1 MNKILGQYFLKEL
14 AVAWFSVTLI
24 LLVVLATNKFADVI
38 GDIAS
43 GDLPPSSLLQII
55 LYSSIDYLV
64 VLIPLSTF
72 LSILIVLGRFYKDQE
87 MTAIQ
92 SSGISPS
99 FIYRILM
106 LPMIVLII
114 ALFSISVYLSPE
126 ARKNIEFS
134 KQDALS
140 TIGIEFFEPGR
151 FITLKDRSVFY
162 SKERYDDN
170 RFIEVFL
177 QTEIGDEVSVV
188 TAEYAE
194 IQTNTNDN
202 FLVFFNGNRYQGK
215 PGDIDFRILEFSE
228 HQIPLYINEKNEKD
242 KDISTENF
250 NLLLNAKDLESK
262 AELQWRLSPS
272 IALIILVLLSI
283 PLSRS
288 SPRQGQYGGLVLG
301 ILIYMI
307 YVNLL
312 GAARVWFEQGDSP
325 EIYGIWWVHAIALA
339 FTFLM
344 ILSSYNFFS
353 RLKQRG
359 LRN

>member
-14 AVAWFSVTLI
+14 ITTWFAVTFI
-24 LLVVLATNKFADVI
+24 LLIVLATNKFADVI

-43 GDLPPSSLLQII
+43 GDLPPASLFQII

-72 LSILIVLGRFYKDQE
+72 LSILMVLGRFYKDQE
-87 MTAIQ
+87 MTAILG
-92 SSGISPS
+92 SGVGPAY
-99 FIYRILM
+99 IYR
-106 LPMIVLII
+106 VLILPI
-114 ALFSISVYLSPE
+114 FILAFLLLFISIYFSPE
-126 ARKNIEFS
+126 AKKNIEAS

-140 TIGIEFFEPGR
+140 NIGIEFFEPGR

-162 SKERYDDN
+162 SKNRYNEN
-170 RFIEVFL
+170 RFVEVFM
-177 QTEIGDEVSVV
+177 QTELGDEVSVV

-194 IQTNTNDN
+194 IQSNQNDN
-202 FLVFFNGNRYQGK
+202 FLVFYNGKRYQGK
-215 PGDIDFRILEFSE
+215 PGDIDFRILQFSE
-228 HQIPLYINEKNEKD
+228 HQLPLYINKND
-242 KDISTENF
+242 KNDLEISTQDF
-250 NLLLNAKDLESK
+250 NDLLERHDLKSR
-262 AELQWRLSPS
+262 AEIQWRLSPS
-272 IALIILVLLSI
+272 VALVILVLLSV
-283 PLSRS
+283 PLSRA

-325 EIYGIWWVHAIALA
+325 EIYGIWWVHCVAFG

-353 RLKQRG
+353 QLKTSRV
-359 LRN
+359 RN

>member
-14 AVAWFSVTLI
+14 GIAWFSVTLI

-43 GDLPPSSLLQII
+43 GDLPSSSLLQII
-55 LYSSIDYLV
+55 IYSSVDYLV

-72 LSILIVLGRFYKDQE
+72 LSILMVMGRFYKDQE

-92 SSGISPS
+92 SSGISPF
-99 FIYRILM
+99 FIYKILI
-106 LPMIVLII
+106 LPMTVLT
-114 ALFSISVYLSPE
+114 LLLLSISVYLSPE
-126 ARKNIEFS
+126 AKKSIEFS

-140 TIGIEFFEPGR
+140 NIGIEFFEPGR

-162 SKERYDDN
+162 SKERYNDK
-170 RFIEVFL
+170 RFVDVFL

-194 IQTNTNDN
+194 IQINQNDN

-228 HQIPLYINEKNEKD
+228 HQLPLYIDEEND
-242 KDISTENF
+242 KDQDISIENF
-250 NLLLNAKDLESK
+250 NLLLNATDLESR

-272 IALIILVLLSI
+272 IALVILVLLSI
-283 PLSRS
+283 PLSRA

-325 EIYGIWWVHAIALA
+325 EIYGIWWVHFVALA
-339 FTFLM
+339 FTSLM

-353 RLKQRG
+353 QLK
-359 LRN
+359 LRR

>member
-14 AVAWFSVTLI
+14 TVTWFSVTFI

-43 GDLPPSSLLQII
+43 GDLPASSLFQII

-87 MTAIQ
+87 MTAIL

-99 FIYRILM
+99 FIYRILVI
-106 LPMIVLII
+106 PMIFLTTL
-114 ALFSISVYLSPE
+114 LFSISIYLSPE

-134 KQDALS
+134 KNDALS
-140 TIGIEFFEPGR
+140 NIGIEFFEPGR
-151 FITLKDRSVFY
+151 FLTLKDRSVFY

-177 QTEIGDEVSVV
+177 QTEVGNEVSVV

-194 IQTNTNDN
+194 IQTNKNDN
-202 FLVFFNGNRYQGK
+202 FLVFFNGKRYQGK
-215 PGDIDFRILEFSE
+215 PGDIDFKVIEFAE
-228 HQIPLYINEKNEKD
+228 HQLPLYIKENNEKD
-242 KDISTENF
+242 NDISTENF
-250 NLLLNAKDLESK
+250 NFLLNAQDLKSK
-262 AELQWRLSPS
+262 AELQWRVSPS

-325 EIYGIWWVHAIALA
+325 EIYGIWWVHAAALV

-344 ILSSYNFFS
+344 ILSNYNFFS
-353 RLKQRG
+353 RLKRAG
-359 LRN
+359 VKN